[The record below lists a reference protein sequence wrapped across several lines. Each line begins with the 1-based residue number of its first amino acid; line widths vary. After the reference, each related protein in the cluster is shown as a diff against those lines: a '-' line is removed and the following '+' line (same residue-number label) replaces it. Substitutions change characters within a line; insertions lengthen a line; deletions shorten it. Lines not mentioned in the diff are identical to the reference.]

1 MLDMDTEALDT
12 EFSKLRGRRIGWAK
26 SYMNEDVG
34 QGFVWI
40 GFSFFF
46 DVDRVKDFG
55 EILVEF

>member
-26 SYMNEDVG
+26 SYVNEDVG

-40 GFSFFF
+40 GFSF
-46 DVDRVKDFG
+46 V
-55 EILVEF
+55 L